1 MKRLFFG
8 LTFVILAGLVFSSL
22 ARQTQAAGFRCD
34 DPNAK
39 WNKDYTSFLNSPY
52 SNLASWKGLQPLF
65 KCMPNSSY
73 NKAFYTRIVDQTQD
87 TQGEASLHC
96 EGGADFENSCI
107 IGKERCIREA
117 DCEAG
122 IEGGVCIKDIEP
134 GGPKQSDVDCA
145 TGITKNYYSFINSIK
160 KVTYKN
166 SRWRIIRFRCPDLN
180 KTTCWVQVKDT
191 VPPPIKET
199 ETSAITIS
207 DCCRQIVPDIG
218 DPAKND
224 YSLNHLVQVAINIYE
239 CILCIVGSLIL
250 IMLITGAFFL
260 LTSAGND
267 SMVGKGKQI
276 ISAAIIGGI
285 IVFFSYLIINFTVRA
300 LGANFKAGV
309 DDNRIEIKPQG
320 PSS

>member
-1 MKRLFFG
+1 MKRLFSS
-8 LTFVILAGLVFSSL
+8 LTFAILVGLIFVGL
-22 ARQTQAAGFRCD
+22 AQQTRAAGFRCD
-34 DPNAK
+34 DPEAK
-39 WNKDYTSFLNSPY
+39 WNKDYTSFLTSPY
-52 SNLASWKGLQPLF
+52 SNIASWKSLNPPF
-65 KCMPNSSY
+65 SCKSSY
-73 NKAFYTRIVDQTQD
+73 SLSSYTRIVDYTRD
-87 TQGEASLHC
+87 TLGESALYC
-96 EGGADFENSCI
+96 EGVEDFENSCPR
-107 IGKERCIREA
+107 GQRCVREA

-122 IEGGVCIKDIEP
+122 IEGGVCVKEDEA
-134 GGPKQSDVDCA
+134 GGPKHSDVDCA
-145 TGITKNYYSFINSIK
+145 TGITKNYYSFTNSLK
-160 KVTYKN
+160 GVTYES
-166 SRWRIIRFRCPDLN
+166 SRWRIVRFRCPN
-180 KTTCWVQVKDT
+180 RNRTTCWVQVKDT
-191 VPPPIKET
+191 IPPPIKET
-199 ETSAITIS
+199 ETSAINIS

-309 DDNRIEIKPQG
+309 DDNRIEIKSQR

>member
-8 LTFVILAGLVFSSL
+8 LTFIILASLVFSSL
-22 ARQTQAAGFRCD
+22 ARQTQAAGFACN

-39 WNKDYTSFLNSPY
+39 WNKDYTSFADSPY
-52 SNLASWKGLQPLF
+52 SNIASWKNLNPLF
-65 KCMPNSSY
+65 SCKSSY
-73 NKAFYTRIVDQTQD
+73 SLSAYARIVDETKD
-87 TQGEASLHC
+87 TVGESALYC
-96 EGGADFENSCI
+96 EGGEDFAKSCPR
-107 IGKERCIREA
+107 GQRCVREA

-122 IEGGVCIKDIEP
+122 LEGGVCVKEDES

-145 TGITKNYYSFINSIK
+145 TGITKNYYSFTNSLSINK
-160 KVTYKN
+160 KTYAS
-166 SRWRIIRFRCPDLN
+166 SRWRIIRFRCPNQN
-180 KTTCWVQVKDT
+180 KTTCWVQVKET
-191 VPPPIKET
+191 PPLITGTTAP
-199 ETSAITIS
+199 AITVS

-218 DPAKND
+218 DPSKND

-267 SMVGKGKQI
+267 SMVSKGKEI

-300 LGANFKAGV
+300 LGANFKTTEQN
-309 DDNRIEIKPQG
+309 DQRMEIKPQG